1 MTYIPSRTGRHA
13 TLSLLLA
20 TTALVALGVSSTR
33 AQSLGNGSGT
43 GVIGA
48 PVAPTAPNAGPAT
61 ADSTAVGE
69 VIVTSQRRAENLQD
83 VPISV
88 EAITGAAVR
97 NADITEAT
105 RLEEVV
111 PGLRVG
117 RSGTATRPAI
127 RGVYTEAI
135 GINSDPRVGFYVDE
149 IYQSRPQQGDA
160 AFTDLERVE
169 VQKGPQGTLYGRN
182 SLGGNIAI
190 TSAVP
195 KDHFEAGVDG
205 TYGNYSRFKTEGYI
219 NIPIMDGLDARI
231 AGFYDRH
238 DGYLKSSITPAADL
252 EDKNNA
258 YVRGSLRWAPPAL
271 GGKLEVL
278 LRGSYFSE
286 RDHGYNSFNSKL
298 IGALVDASLITKPG
312 GTITFNGVNYPA
324 PLGYNGGNYATGV
337 AYPFSTAFRDG
348 IPDVEGADIGI
359 PIPGKYQTIYDYP
372 ARQRTAQQAYSSQIN
387 YDVTSWLRLRS
398 ITGYTKFST
407 TTDNDGDG
415 GPINYYHYFSVTKA
429 ETFTQELQFQ
439 STDKTSPFQ
448 YTVGGF
454 FMYDDDRDGAVSEY
468 SHNYTTATAA
478 SLGEPALL
486 GGGGACGYTYLP
498 NPVTCQL
505 SNLNA
510 ADSAGPEH
518 ATTQS
523 YAAYAQGSYTTFQ
536 DRLTFTLGAR
546 YTVDRKT
553 FKNVA
558 QTSDFVGTYVQ
569 AQNKAYIAANPGAA
583 QSALPFPNA
592 ASLTAPYAAGAGYHA
607 EFPST
612 DAAAILNE
620 TCGGVIGAPLAPS
633 GSNAVVGTVPDY
645 YQTRCGQRS
654 FKFATYRAA
663 VDFKLTDTN
672 LLYASFSTG
681 RHSGGF
687 GASYAPTTSP
697 NGIFATFNSEGVRAY
712 EVGSKNRFFDGRV
725 QLNADAF
732 YNEYTHVQIQ
742 GLQNVPT
749 GGGNSTN
756 ITTIY
761 NGPSE
766 IVPGFD
772 VELIAK
778 PWRALTVNMAI
789 DYQHARYGIYGNP
802 IYYSGLCTITQA
814 AGSPCLGF
822 AGPTYVASMGG
833 LGSGFFP
840 NPDTNPNLFVPASY
854 AADGKTVTSYSSLIY
869 GKKTEVQNTPD
880 WSLHFG
886 ASYDFDLGKYGRL
899 TPEFVTLY
907 SSSYLL
913 SNSLPNFRQT
923 PYFKTDARVTW
934 LAPNGRLT
942 VQGFVE
948 NLEDVATIDRVTT
961 SGLAVSGTYS
971 DPRTYGIKV
980 GYRY

>member
-1 MTYIPSRTGRHA
+1 MVRSGDSEIQGGHHDSFPFTLHA
-13 TLSLLLA
+13 TLSLLLG
-20 TTALVALGVSSTR
+20 TTALVVLGAAPAS
-33 AQSLGNGSGT
+33 AQSSGNGSGT
-43 GVIGA
+43 GVVGA

-61 ADSTAVGE
+61 ADGTAVGE
-69 VIVTSQRRAENLQD
+69 VVVTAQRRAENLQS

-105 RLEEVV
+105 RLEQVV

-135 GINSDPRVGFYVDE
+135 GINSDPRIGFYVDE

-195 KDHFEAGVDG
+195 KDHFEAGIDG
-205 TYGNYSRFKTEGYI
+205 TYGNYNRFKTEGYI
-219 NIPIMDGLDARI
+219 NIPIMDGLDARL

-238 DGYLKSSITPAADL
+238 GGYLKSSITPAADL

-258 YVRGSLRWAPPAL
+258 YVRGSLKWTPPSL

-278 LRGSYFSE
+278 VRGSYFTES
-286 RDHGYNSFNSKL
+286 DHGYNSFNSKL
-298 IGALVDASLITKPG
+298 IGALVDTSLITKPG
-312 GTITFNGVNYPA
+312 GAVTYNGISYPT
-324 PLGYNGGNYATGV
+324 PLGYNGGNYATGNV
-337 AYPFSTAFRDG
+337 YPFSTAFRDG
-348 IPDVEGADIGI
+348 IPDVGGADIGI

-372 ARQRTAQQAYSSQIN
+372 AHQRTTQQAYSGSIN

-398 ITGYTKFST
+398 ITGYTKFLT

-415 GPINYYHYFSVTKA
+415 GPINYYHYYQVTKA
-429 ETFTQELQFQ
+429 ETFTQEFQLQ
-439 STDKTSPFQ
+439 SNDKKSPFQ

-454 FMYDDDRDGAVSEY
+454 FMYDDDRDDGASLY

-478 SLGEPALL
+478 SLGQPALL

-498 NPVTCQL
+498 NPATCQL
-505 SNLNA
+505 NNLNA
-510 ADSAGPEH
+510 ADSISPEH

-523 YAAYAQGSYTTFQ
+523 YAVYAQGSYTTFQ

-546 YTVDRKT
+546 YTIDRKT

-558 QTSDFVGTYVQ
+558 QTNDFVGTYVA
-569 AQNKAYIAANPGAA
+569 AQNKLTPGLYPA
-583 QSALPFPNA
+583 
-592 ASLTAPYAAGAGYHA
+592 AGYHA
-607 EFPST
+607 EFSGINDFLAFNENCGAVTPGPF
-612 DAAAILNE
+612 AATGMNSA
-620 TCGGVIGAPLAPS
+620 A
-633 GSNAVVGTVPDY
+633 GTVPDY
-645 YQTRCGQRS
+645 YVTRCGQRS
-654 FKFATYRAA
+654 FEFATYRAA
-663 VDFKLTDTN
+663 VDFKLTPSN

-687 GASYAPTTSP
+687 GASYLTSTSP
-697 NGIFATFNSEGVRAY
+697 QGVFGTFNSEGVRAY

-772 VELIAK
+772 VEMIAK
-778 PWRALTVNMAI
+778 PWRALTVNAAV

-802 IYYSGLCTITQA
+802 VYYSGLCTISQA
-814 AGSPCLGF
+814 PGSPCLGF
-822 AGPTYVASMGG
+822 AGANYIASMGG

-840 NPDTNPNLFVPASY
+840 NALTNPNLFVPASY
-854 AADGKTVTSYSSLIY
+854 NAAGQVTSYSSLIL

-899 TPEFVTLY
+899 TPEFITLY

-923 PYFKTDARVTW
+923 PYFKTDARITW
-934 LAPNGRLT
+934 LSPNGRLT

-961 SGLAVSGTYS
+961 SSLAVSGTYS

-980 GYRY
+980 GFRY